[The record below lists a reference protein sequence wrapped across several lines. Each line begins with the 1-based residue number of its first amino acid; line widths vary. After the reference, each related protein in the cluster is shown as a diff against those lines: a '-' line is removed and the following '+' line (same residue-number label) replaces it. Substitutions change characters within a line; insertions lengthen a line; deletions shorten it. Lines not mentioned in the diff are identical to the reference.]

1 MVESQFT
8 TRGSLWPHFGL
19 VLLRH
24 FRVFPVALGHWLP
37 TGRGWEKCLAV
48 KLQRRARCSVA
59 HYINQ
64 HAFVYWPS
72 KMFVTAGL
80 IMTWA
85 SATREKRRISFFFR
99 FNDAPLRYVC
109 SINKNNLFWT
119 CYHYILK
126 VENTLYLERNM
137 V

>member
-1 MVESQFT
+1 MFESPFT
-8 TRGSLWPHFGL
+8 TGGSLWPHFGL

-48 KLQRRARCSVA
+48 KRQRRARCSVA

-85 SATREKRRISFFFR
+85 SATREKRLVFFLF
-99 FNDAPLRYVC
+99 FLGLMMHFLDMFAPL
-109 SINKNNLFWT
+109 IKT
-119 CYHYILK
+119 
-126 VENTLYLERNM
+126 
-137 V
+137 